1 MKVEGEIILDSR
13 KITHYLLVWKAE
25 SDKSGF
31 LNNIGYSLDSW
42 NELERDIRHIIN
54 EGEAV
59 YSRPA
64 PFGGDLYK
72 ISGTLRNFGVVTI
85 WLYSTDPFTW
95 RFITLYPEKL

>member
-1 MKVEGEIILDSR
+1 MIIEGEIILDSR

-25 SDKSGF
+25 SDKSAF
-31 LNNIGYSLDSW
+31 LNKLGYTQNNWD
-42 NELERDIRHIIN
+42 ELEQDICEIIRT
-54 EGEAV
+54 GEAI

-85 WLYSTDPFTW
+85 WLYTETPAVW
-95 RFITLYPEKL
+95 RFVTLYPEKL